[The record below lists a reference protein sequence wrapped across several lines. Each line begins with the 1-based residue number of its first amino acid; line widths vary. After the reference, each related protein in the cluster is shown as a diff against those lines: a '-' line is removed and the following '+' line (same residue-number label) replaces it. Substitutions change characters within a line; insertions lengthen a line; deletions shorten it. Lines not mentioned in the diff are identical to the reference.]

1 MKFYFYGCHLWQ
13 FQRLFLQADISIYH
27 IRCIRFPGMFF
38 WFIIWKSH
46 FRFPKKFP
54 EGSFQVPLHI
64 CQCKRICF
72 FQPWI
77 FFFISGRCIF
87 QHLFFFLVITDLIC
101 KHLVIKKTAAA
112 DCFLYLNYL
121 LFIWIDPY
129 FYCPVYLSHPDFL
142 YTDGLLL
149 LVPHLQSAGKNSG
162 SRILLST
169 VSLLSMDILFSTVC
183 YWHFYTH

>member
-72 FQPWI
+72 FQPWM

-121 LFIWIDPY
+121 LIIWIDPY

-142 YTDGLLL
+142 YTDGLFNRCYISKISF
-149 LVPHLQSAGKNSG
+149 V
-162 SRILLST
+162 LS
-169 VSLLSMDILFSTVC
+169 DILSSSIFLLYFITRIKQKH
-183 YWHFYTH
+183 WMRIII

>member
-46 FRFPKKFP
+46 FRFSKKFP
-54 EGSFQVPLHI
+54 EGSFQVPLYI

-72 FQPWI
+72 FQPWM

-129 FYCPVYLSHPDFL
+129 FYCRVYFSHPDFL
-142 YTDGLLL
+142 YTDGL
-149 LVPHLQSAGKNSG
+149 
-162 SRILLST
+162 
-169 VSLLSMDILFSTVC
+169 ILFLWTYCSC
-183 YWHFYTH
+183 FIIIYLFYKNKCFYELFEQICSKVNSSLHL